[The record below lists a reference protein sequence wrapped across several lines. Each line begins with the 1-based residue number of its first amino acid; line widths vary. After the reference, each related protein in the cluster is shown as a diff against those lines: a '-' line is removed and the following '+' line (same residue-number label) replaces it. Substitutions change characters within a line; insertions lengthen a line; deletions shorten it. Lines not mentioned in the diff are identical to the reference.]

1 MWQAIWFDSKS
12 TISTRTHSGASC
24 KTEGCA
30 AAYSPHLE
38 LSTDSIP
45 DLNWGEKQAIL
56 MNPTSGLTVSH
67 IRIYTYTHIVAL
79 DVELATEKL
88 RLRRK
93 LSSVAVLSHMIMSVL
108 TEWRT
113 LIVVDEAHRGIP
125 DDGEWIKH
133 SRPLLLGQERPQQAC
148 RTPARASMHGVPRR
162 PLLSLSFFSCRR
174 NSHSVHVCTHVFHC
188 LNLGRFEQP
197 P

>member
-67 IRIYTYTHIVAL
+67 IRIYTYTHIHIYIHTHIHIYTYTHIHIYTYTHM
-79 DVELATEKL
+79 LAIWM
-88 RLRRK
+88 
-93 LSSVAVLSHMIMSVL
+93 V
-108 TEWRT
+108 
-113 LIVVDEAHRGIP
+113 G
-125 DDGEWIKH
+125 
-133 SRPLLLGQERPQQAC
+133 
-148 RTPARASMHGVPRR
+148 
-162 PLLSLSFFSCRR
+162 
-174 NSHSVHVCTHVFHC
+174 THV
-188 LNLGRFEQP
+188 
-197 P
+197 

>member
-67 IRIYTYTHIVAL
+67 IRIYTYTHIHIYTYTHIHIYTYTHIHICWPYGW
-79 DVELATEKL
+79 LA
-88 RLRRK
+88 
-93 LSSVAVLSHMIMSVL
+93 
-108 TEWRT
+108 RT
-113 LIVVDEAHRGIP
+113 FR
-125 DDGEWIKH
+125 W
-133 SRPLLLGQERPQQAC
+133 
-148 RTPARASMHGVPRR
+148 TVPRQPSSIQR
-162 PLLSLSFFSCRR
+162 SSAMSLWLCQLQFCDSRTTRSMQTWHLERIMTIGR
-174 NSHSVHVCTHVFHC
+174 SPSSSSQSVPRSAAP
-188 LNLGRFEQP
+188 GGD
-197 P
+197 